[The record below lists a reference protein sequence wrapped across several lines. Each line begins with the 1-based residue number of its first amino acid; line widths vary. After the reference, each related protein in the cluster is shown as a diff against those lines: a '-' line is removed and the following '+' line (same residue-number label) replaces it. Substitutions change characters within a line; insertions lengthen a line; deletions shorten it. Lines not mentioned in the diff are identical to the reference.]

1 MLAKKFLILIIL
13 FVSVLQF
20 ISAQILDVHIS
31 NIRNTKGQLCIAIF
45 TDEAGFKVEK
55 TYWETKCPKI
65 LVVNGNF
72 ELKIPLK
79 PGKYGVSVLDDKN
92 CNGKMEYNLF
102 GIPRE
107 GFGFSNYYHKGL
119 FKPVFDDFSFNVE
132 KDEIKILSVKMK
144 YF

>member
-1 MLAKKFLILIIL
+1 MFLKKFLILIIL
-13 FVSVLQF
+13 ILSALQ
-20 ISAQILDVHIS
+20 ILTAQILDVHIQ
-31 NIRNTKGQLCIAIF
+31 NIRNTKGQLCIAVF
-45 TDEAGFKVEK
+45 SDEAGFKTEK
-55 TYWETKCPKI
+55 TYWETNYPKS

-72 ELKIPLK
+72 ELKISLK

-107 GFGFSNYYHKGL
+107 GFGFSNYCQRGICRPT
-119 FKPVFDDFSFNVE
+119 FEDFSFIVDKNETKSINV
-132 KDEIKILSVKMK
+132 IMK